1 MLNLRSEFLFDAEQI
16 HAIVVSNKI
25 HGDAQV
31 TETAGST
38 DSVQVRLRILREVE
52 VDDDVDGLNIDT
64 ASEEIRRHQVAASA
78 VAEVV
83 EDAVAV
89 RLNHLGVNVEA
100 RISKFGDFP
109 SEQLYASDAV
119 TENDGLVDLKFAEE
133 GVQAVHLLLFF
144 DEGVV
149 LGDTLQRELFHEI
162 DNVRL
167 TQILVLEVLHRD
179 RESGGVQQYLSVL
192 RHEVDHLGDDGLE
205 FG

>member
-149 LGDTLQRELFHEI
+149 LSLIHI
-162 DNVRL
+162 
-167 TQILVLEVLHRD
+167 
-179 RESGGVQQYLSVL
+179 
-192 RHEVDHLGDDGLE
+192 
-205 FG
+205 